1 MGFSD
6 AYWWSNDNLRLHYR
20 DYPGRSDRPTILCM
34 PGLTRNVRDFHALA
48 ERLSPD
54 WPVIAIDFRGRG
66 ESAYAKDAMTYAP
79 LVYAQD
85 VERLIDDLPLDR
97 LVVIGTS
104 LGGIVA
110 MLMAGRER
118 GKFAAVVLND
128 IGPEI
133 DAVGLARI
141 RTMVGRGGSFPTWVH
156 AARTLGENNAAI
168 YPHYGLT
175 DWLAMAK
182 CLYRLTPGGRVVPDY
197 DANIAEP
204 FRLPG
209 GEAGINL
216 WPALEA
222 IGDVP
227 TLILRGET
235 SDILSAA
242 TADAMAR
249 RLSDANVVTVPGV
262 GHTPVLDD
270 TVSFTAIMALLTRIA
285 A

>member
-20 DYPGRSDRPTILCM
+20 DYPGRDDRPVILCM
-34 PGLTRNVRDFHALA
+34 PGLTRNARDFHALA
-48 ERLSPD
+48 ERLSPE
-54 WPVIAIDFRGRG
+54 WRVLAIDFRGRG
-66 ESAYAKDAMTYAP
+66 ESAYAKDSMTYAP

-85 VERLIDDLPLDR
+85 VERLIDEQSLSRIIL
-97 LVVIGTS
+97 IGTS

-118 GKFAAVVLND
+118 SKLAAVVLND

-133 DAVGLARI
+133 DAGGLTRI
-141 RTMVGRGGSFPTWVH
+141 RGIVGRGGSFPTWVH
-156 AARTLGENNAAI
+156 AARSVGEANQAI
-168 YPHYGLT
+168 YPRYTLT

-209 GEAGINL
+209 GEVGIDL
-216 WPALEA
+216 WPAIDA

-227 TLILRGET
+227 TLILRGAT
-235 SDILSAA
+235 SDILRAD
-242 TADAMAR
+242 TVDAMLR
-249 RLSDANVVTVPGV
+249 RMPDVQSVTVAGV
-262 GHTPVLDD
+262 GHAPVLDEP
-270 TVSFTAIMALLTRIA
+270 VPLAAITGLLGRIGP
-285 A
+285 